1 MGLLKKGYEVLYLTE
16 AVDEYAISALP
27 EFEGKKFQNVAKEG
41 VDIDGDAGAAA
52 KRKEELKERF
62 EPLTKWLAEDAL
74 KEHILKAEMSERLES
89 SPCALITSR
98 FGWTANMQRI
108 ITSQTHA
115 KQQDM
120 QRDYYLNQK
129 KAIEINPRHP
139 LVKELL
145 RRIENMM
152 RETLGVSKDETV
164 EEEEDLPEDEEAD
177 EEEGEEEEEDDDEQV
192 AEEETIDDEDS
203 QTKDEL

>member
-1 MGLLKKGYEVLYLTE
+1 
-16 AVDEYAISALP
+16 
-27 EFEGKKFQNVAKEG
+27 
-41 VDIDGDAGAAA
+41 
-52 KRKEELKERF
+52 
-62 EPLTKWLAEDAL
+62 
-74 KEHILKAEMSERLES
+74 
-89 SPCALITSR
+89 
-98 FGWTANMQRI
+98 MQRI

-145 RRIENMM
+145 RRVEDNPEDAVAKDMALMMFNTATLRYKKKLWKYNEFLLTLWFHEFFRSGFMLKDTVAFALHIENMM

-177 EEEGEEEEEDDDEQV
+177 EDEEGEEEEEDDDEQV

-203 QTKDEL
+203 QTKDELWTLF